1 MTMSK
6 SDEENHRRPSTQH
19 INDISALNAAM
30 IETSAHQSGTKKKK
44 EEDGWDRKT
53 GQKMKTNRQALEQSK
68 TKTKK
73 INFIVKLR
81 KLLCIFGQSFRLSSI
96 NCRYYWA
103 IAFIIFIESF
113 SSSFSSFSSLPFF
126 LRAVR
131 SLVMVSLFVLV
142 RRSSLQLKDDHSRYS
157 VTQHTVYERIYYKI

>member
-6 SDEENHRRPSTQH
+6 SDEENHRRAQH
-19 INDISALNAAM
+19 INDIGALNAAA
-30 IETSAHQSGTKKKK
+30 SAHQRRRRRQR
-44 EEDGWDRKT
+44 DRNGEK
-53 GQKMKTNRQALEQSK
+53 KMKTNASSDGTIEDQSGE
-68 TKTKK
+68 K

-113 SSSFSSFSSLPFF
+113 SSSSRFSPVLSACGSLFISGHRSYHNVYIVCFSI
-126 LRAVR
+126 RAC
-131 SLVMVSLFVLV
+131 SLVHFTTNLAIPSLSTPFM
-142 RRSSLQLKDDHSRYS
+142 KEY
-157 VTQHTVYERIYYKI
+157 IYKM